1 MKSDLIPTII
11 GWAVFLYCLYS
22 FGRMLI
28 VGLWLLLT

>member
-11 GWAVFLYCLYS
+11 GWAVFLYCLYAYV
-22 FGRMLI
+22 RMLI